1 MVDKLDAL
9 KKTQVSPKAEENK
22 SQEHRKITIEEIAEA
37 MEKVRTDPDSTLVDE
52 MLS

>member
-1 MVDKLDAL
+1 MVDKLDTL

-22 SQEHRKITIEEIAEA
+22 SQKHRKITIEEIAEA
-37 MEKVRTDPDSTLVDE
+37 MEKVRTNPDSTLVDE

>member
-1 MVDKLDAL
+1 MTDMLDAL
-9 KKTQVSPKAEENK
+9 KKIQVSEKIEENK
-22 SQEHRKITIEEIAEA
+22 SQEHRKTTIEEMIEA

>member
-9 KKTQVSPKAEENK
+9 KKTQVSSKVEDNK
-22 SQEHRKITIEEIAEA
+22 SQKHRKITIEEIAET

>member
-9 KKTQVSPKAEENK
+9 KKTQVSPKVEENK
-22 SQEHRKITIEEIAEA
+22 LQEHRKITIEEIAEA